1 MASISRFF
9 SADAKASRY
18 AADVPFV
25 VHVELADFRK
35 TGERGFEELLADNYD
50 HARRLAC
57 SWVNMHGAMSA
68 AIRKVREDGSVPN
81 VLEYINPGDEA

>member
-9 SADAKASRY
+9 SAEANAFRAS
-18 AADVPFV
+18 ADVPFV

-35 TGERGFEELLADNYD
+35 TGERGFEELLADDYE
-50 HARRLAC
+50 HARSLAG

-68 AIRKVREDGSVPN
+68 AIRKVRAGGAIPK
-81 VLEYINPGDEA
+81 VLEYVNPGDGA